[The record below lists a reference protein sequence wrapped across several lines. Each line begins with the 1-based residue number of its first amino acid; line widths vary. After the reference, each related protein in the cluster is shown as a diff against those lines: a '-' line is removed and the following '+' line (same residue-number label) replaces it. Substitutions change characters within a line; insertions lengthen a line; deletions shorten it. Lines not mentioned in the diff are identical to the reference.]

1 MCVCM
6 YVYIKGRG
14 KEYREGRV
22 EEFLTHF
29 LSFFLSFFHMLPPK
43 TTQHKHK
50 QEGNKIC
57 ARKNRRVSR
66 ERVKKVCG
74 SFDEGGVGMHPLIIF
89 LRTLR

>member
-1 MCVCM
+1 
-6 YVYIKGRG
+6 
-14 KEYREGRV
+14 
-22 EEFLTHF
+22 
-29 LSFFLSFFHMLPPK
+29 MLPPK

-74 SFDEGGVGMHPLIIF
+74 SFDEGGVGMHPLIII

>member
-1 MCVCM
+1 M
-6 YVYIKGRG
+6 KNFKPTRFF
-14 KEYREGRV
+14 KEV
-22 EEFLTHF
+22 
-29 LSFFLSFFHMLPPK
+29 
-43 TTQHKHK
+43 K

-74 SFDEGGVGMHPLIIF
+74 SFDEGGVGLHPLIII